1 MPYHTGNEKNS
12 PMGVSKKLSEKQM
25 EKLKEHSK
33 LHKGGM
39 SGKHIK
45 NMVKFM
51 KKGDTFATAHTKA
64 KNIDNESKTK
74 SKPKMETVELDG
86 EKIKFKEGALHKQL
100 KTPAGYTFK
109 RSELNKLKN
118 IENGK
123 TFDFLGKSFKMT
135 PLLKKR
141 ISFGLT
147 LMKSK

>member
-1 MPYHTGNEKNS
+1 MPYHTGMDKNS
-12 PMGVSKKLSEKQM
+12 PMGVSKKLSEKQI
-25 EKLKEHSK
+25 ERIKEHSK

-39 SGKHIK
+39 NSKHIK
-45 NMVKFM
+45 NMVKLM
-51 KKGDTFATAHTKA
+51 KKGDTFSTAHTKA
-64 KNIDNESKTK
+64 KKMDSELKTK

-86 EKIKFKEGALHKQL
+86 EKIKFKEGALHRQL

-118 IENGK
+118 IENGNS
-123 TFDFLGKSFKMT
+123 FDFLGKSFKMT

-147 LMKSK
+147 LMKSN